1 MIYFDSGSATERL
14 GAAEQPHEFATA
26 VTAIFRKATIV
37 THETTSQGIR
47 AMDTAAAKYPGKLFL
62 ADEDG
67 NYLGLS
73 RKFDVHITDDS
84 VVLSEISIP
93 LLKIQR
99 AERLGSGARLLY
111 FDAKGML
118 NRLHL
123 TTSDLFGIGRKEKI
137 HAFLSAVNTAIA
149 DAKKDAPPEVVIAA
163 QKSAPSDTCH
173 DCHERGGAPGTFGTI
188 FSFLV
193 YAQWSTREGV
203 FCKKHATSHGLNALV
218 VTALLGWWSLRG
230 LIFAP
235 FYTFMNVCSLWRHST
250 LRKPAIV
257 ALAVVAFAPGLLIAT
272 FIVRSAML

>member
-1 MIYFDSGSATERL
+1 
-14 GAAEQPHEFATA
+14 
-26 VTAIFRKATIV
+26 
-37 THETTSQGIR
+37 
-47 AMDTAAAKYPGKLFL
+47 MDTAAAKYSGKLFL

-73 RKFDVHITDDS
+73 RKYDVRITDDTLI
-84 VVLSEISIP
+84 LSEITIP

-111 FDAKGML
+111 LDAKGML

-137 HAFLSAVNTAIA
+137 QAFISAVDAA
-149 DAKKDAPPEVVIAA
+149 VAAAKKDAPAEVVVAA

-188 FSFLV
+188 LSFIV
-193 YAQWSTREGV
+193 YVQWSTKEGV

-235 FYTFMNVCSLWRHST
+235 IYTFMNITSLWRHST
-250 LRKPAIV
+250 LGRPAIM
-257 ALAVVAFAPGLLIAT
+257 ALGAVAFAPGILIAT
-272 FIVRSAML
+272 FIIRGVMTS